1 MRLRAIAG
9 VSVYRGRQGV
19 IRGIIGVSPIVI
31 YFVTLVPGSHP
42 AGRPGDFAMYTIYK
56 LRADELD
63 QRFLDTLKQ
72 QFRDRDIEI
81 VVSEATERAEDET
94 AYLLRSPANRERL
107 LRALENVAEG
117 RNLEVVDLGDLA

>member
-1 MRLRAIAG
+1 
-9 VSVYRGRQGV
+9 
-19 IRGIIGVSPIVI
+19 
-31 YFVTLVPGSHP
+31 
-42 AGRPGDFAMYTIYK
+42 MYTIYK

-63 QRFLDTLKQ
+63 QRFLDTLKH
-72 QFRDRDIEI
+72 QFQDREIEI
-81 VVSEATERAEDET
+81 VVSEAAERAEDET